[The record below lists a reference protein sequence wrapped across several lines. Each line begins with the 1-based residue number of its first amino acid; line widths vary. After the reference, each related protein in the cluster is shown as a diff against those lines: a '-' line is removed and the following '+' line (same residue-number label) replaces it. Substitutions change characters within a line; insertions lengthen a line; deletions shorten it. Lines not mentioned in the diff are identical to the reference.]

1 MIPNSALAGMY
12 VRVIGDHSLLSMAQ
26 SNLLTHLDHIGKVRT
41 HTFLSHN
48 GQTETGIS
56 RNDGFVRYYAWEDTI
71 IDCRN
76 APTLMD
82 EGALD
87 VFQEALETDARFQ
100 KFKYGVEDYMKT
112 LIRIQPFY
120 NIMRGEDTMRYNIRR
135 DMKVDDFDM
144 IRIGVKL
151 SAADNKS
158 FDEGLECLRPKLYEV
173 KSKRLHSFL

>member
-1 MIPNSALAGMY
+1 MIPKNALAGMY

-56 RNDGFVRYYAWEDTI
+56 RNDGAVRYYAWEDTL

-76 APTLMD
+76 APALMNEETLNSFQD
-82 EGALD
+82 E
-87 VFQEALETDARFQ
+87 LEMDARFQ
-100 KFKYGVEDYMKT
+100 NFKYGLEGRMNT
-112 LIRIQPFY
+112 IIRIQSFY
-120 NIMRGEDTMRYNIRR
+120 TIMRGAEMMRYNIRR
-135 DMKVDDFDM
+135 DTKVDNFDM

-151 SAADNKS
+151 SAADSGS
-158 FDEGLECLRPKLYEV
+158 FNAGLACLKGELYPV
-173 KSKRLHSFL
+173 KSRRFHSFF